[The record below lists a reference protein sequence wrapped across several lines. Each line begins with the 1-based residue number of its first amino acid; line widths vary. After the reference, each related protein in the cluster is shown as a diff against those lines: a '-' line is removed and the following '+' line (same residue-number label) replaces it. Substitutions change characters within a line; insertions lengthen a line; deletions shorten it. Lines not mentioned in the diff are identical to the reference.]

1 MDCWTSYEE
10 ALKQVVL
17 PWREDTPL
25 TLPAKKTKIYAY
37 LEVLLGTSKTQK
49 EKIKEPNRE
58 YRNKYHWDLDADT
71 LNNLVVFFKG
81 TFIIKKIRHE
91 LLRT

>member
-1 MDCWTSYEE
+1 M
-10 ALKQVVL
+10 

-25 TLPAKKTKIYAY
+25 HIPAKKTKIYAY